1 MNDELKL
8 AFEVA
13 KGPHQLEGPLMK
25 GVAAATLIKDVGPI
39 VIMAPDM
46 EKLHKAFEKITNVKM
61 IEEYTIFAIG
71 QYKKRELIA
80 KKVERMVF
88 KELWWFINQESS
100 CCFIEYECF
109 TDADGLCEPLGV
121 AVKKT
126 KRECQQLLS
135 KVCKMPMSEIK
146 KYDISEDE
154 PIPF

>member
-8 AFEVA
+8 AFEIV

-25 GVAAATLIKDVGPI
+25 GVAAATLIKDVGPV

-46 EKLHKAFEKITNVKM
+46 EKLHKAFEKIANVKM

-71 QYKKRELIA
+71 QYKKREPIE
-80 KKVERMVF
+80 KKVERIVF
-88 KELWWFINQESS
+88 KELWWFIHPESH
-100 CCFIEYECF
+100 CCSIEFEDYVG
-109 TDADGLCEPLGV
+109 DGLCEPLGI

-135 KVCKMPMSEIK
+135 KVSKMTMSEIK
-146 KYDISEDE
+146 KYNISESE